1 MWFCLIL
8 GTAVY
13 PAKLRSFL
21 ILPEFNDPIETLED
35 VANSPFSITYNCW
48 DNCSGTS
55 VRFKNL

>member
-35 VANSPFSITYNCW
+35 VANSPFSITYMP
-48 DNCSGTS
+48 SGTS
-55 VRFKNL
+55 VSFKNL

>member
-35 VANSPFSITYNCW
+35 VANSPFSITYMP
-48 DNCSGTS
+48 SGTS
-55 VRFKNL
+55 VRFENL